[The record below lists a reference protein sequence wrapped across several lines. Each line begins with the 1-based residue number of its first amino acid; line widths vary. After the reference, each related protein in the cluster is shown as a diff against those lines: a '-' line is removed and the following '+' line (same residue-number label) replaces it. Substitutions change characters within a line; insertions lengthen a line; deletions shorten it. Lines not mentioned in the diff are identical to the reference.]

1 MAEYWYSFDDQMKE
15 MFGGKVYRL
24 SLTAGRTCP
33 NRDGTLSTGGC
44 IFCSAGGSGDFA
56 EDADKDVHKQIEDAK
71 KLVSSK
77 IGKNT
82 LFAGY
87 MAYFQAYTST
97 YGDTGDLA
105 AIFEKAVSH
114 PDIIALSVATRPD
127 CLKDDMIGRLSAINE
142 YKPVFVELGLQTV
155 HEDTAEYINRCYH
168 LPVFVDAVRRLK
180 DRGIR
185 VVAHV
190 IIGLPGEDDGRT
202 KETVRYLSDL
212 TVPDNKG
219 KLCHIDGIKLQL
231 LHVLKGT
238 RLAEL
243 LPDECIENCSDG
255 IWTIRLKDGVLL
267 PQYSLE
273 AYARLIRELIEM
285 LPEDMAVHRVTG
297 DAPKKLLILPKWT
310 AEKKR
315 VLNAITAE
323 FRNNIAKKDQHRVNY
338 EGGNDDQRIRKHGL

>member
-1 MAEYWYSFDDQMKE
+1 MADYWYSFDDQMKK

-33 NRDGTLSTGGC
+33 NRDGTLSAGGC

-56 EDADKDVHKQIEDAK
+56 EDVNKDVFEQIEDAK

-82 LFAGY
+82 VFAGY

-97 YGDTGDLA
+97 YGDTGKLA
-105 AIFEKAVSH
+105 AIFEKAASH
-114 PDIIALSVATRPD
+114 PDIIALSAATRPD
-127 CLKDDMIGRLSAINE
+127 CLKDDMIDRLSAINE
-142 YKPVFVELGLQTV
+142 YKPVFIELGLQTV

-168 LPVFVDAVRRLK
+168 LPVFEDAVRRLK
-180 DRGIR
+180 NRGIR

-190 IIGLPGEDDGRT
+190 IIGLPGEDADRT
-202 KETVRYLSDL
+202 RATVRYLA
-212 TVPDNKG
+212 G
-219 KLCHIDGIKLQL
+219 QRGIDGIKLQL

-243 LPDECIENCSDG
+243 LPDECIGTCDGG
-255 IWTIRLKDGVLL
+255 IWSIRLKDGVLL

-310 AEKKR
+310 ADKKK

-323 FRNNIAKKDQHRVNY
+323 FRNK
-338 EGGNDDQRIRKHGL
+338 

>member
-1 MAEYWYSFDDQMKE
+1 MADYWYSFDDQMKK

-33 NRDGTLSTGGC
+33 NRDGTLSAGGC

-56 EDADKDVHKQIEDAK
+56 EDVNKDVFEQIEDAK

-82 LFAGY
+82 VFAGY

-97 YGDTGDLA
+97 YGDTGKLA
-105 AIFEKAVSH
+105 AIFEKAASH
-114 PDIIALSVATRPD
+114 PDIIALSAATRPD
-127 CLKDDMIGRLSAINE
+127 CLKDDMIDRLSAINE
-142 YKPVFVELGLQTV
+142 YKPVFIELGLQTV

-168 LPVFVDAVRRLK
+168 LPVFEDAVRRLK
-180 DRGIR
+180 NRGIR

-190 IIGLPGEDDGRT
+190 IIGLPGEDADRT
-202 KETVRYLSDL
+202 RATVRYLAGQS
-212 TVPDNKG
+212 G
-219 KLCHIDGIKLQL
+219 IDGIKLQL

-243 LPDECIENCSDG
+243 LPDECIGTCDGG
-255 IWTIRLKDGVLL
+255 IWSIRLKDGVLL

-273 AYARLIRELIEM
+273 AYAGLIRELIEM

-310 AEKKR
+310 ADKKK

-323 FRNNIAKKDQHRVNY
+323 FRNK
-338 EGGNDDQRIRKHGL
+338 

>member
-1 MAEYWYSFDDQMKE
+1 MADYWYSFDDQMKK

-33 NRDGTLSTGGC
+33 NRDGTLSAGGC

-56 EDADKDVHKQIEDAK
+56 EDVNKDVFEQIEDAK

-82 LFAGY
+82 VFAGY

-97 YGDTGDLA
+97 YGDTGKLA
-105 AIFEKAVSH
+105 AIFEKAASH
-114 PDIIALSVATRPD
+114 PDIIALSAATRPD
-127 CLKDDMIGRLSAINE
+127 CLKDDMIDRLSAINE
-142 YKPVFVELGLQTV
+142 YKPVFIELGLQTV

-168 LPVFVDAVRRLK
+168 LPVFEDAVRRLK
-180 DRGIR
+180 NRGIR
-185 VVAHV
+185 VVTHV
-190 IIGLPGEDDGRT
+190 IIGLPGEDADRT
-202 KETVRYLSDL
+202 RATVRYLAGQS
-212 TVPDNKG
+212 G
-219 KLCHIDGIKLQL
+219 IYGIKLQL
-231 LHVLKGT
+231 LHVLKDT

-243 LPDECIENCSDG
+243 LPDECIGTCDGG
-255 IWTIRLKDGVLL
+255 IWSIRLKDGVLL

-310 AEKKR
+310 ADKKK

-323 FRNNIAKKDQHRVNY
+323 FRNK
-338 EGGNDDQRIRKHGL
+338 